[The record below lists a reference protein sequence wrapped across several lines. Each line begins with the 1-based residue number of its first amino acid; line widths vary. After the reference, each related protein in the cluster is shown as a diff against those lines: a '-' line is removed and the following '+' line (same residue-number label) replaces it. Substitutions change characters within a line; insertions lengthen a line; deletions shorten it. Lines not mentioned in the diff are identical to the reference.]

1 MLFIMS
7 LLPTFV
13 RVKTRLGT
21 FQFPEILRG
30 GIFNLRTGGSEQ
42 ATPTRST
49 ACVPV
54 GQDAF

>member
-1 MLFIMS
+1 MS